1 MKLPSFEKC
10 HEESRDL
17 LGHPL
22 HDKQPTPDGV
32 GIYQTFEHGSI
43 HWHPDVGAHVTR
55 GAIREAWSKCCDSPE
70 EMYMPRA
77 KNNTLSKYGYENG
90 WLGYPTSDE
99 YPLSELASRE
109 LTVVGGKV
117 PEIHP
122 ELGRNSYSTDPQYG
136 QAQTFQNGLIYW
148 IRAENRC
155 LILSKVYL
163 GFPAPPCYS
172 EFKEPESKGFFERI
186 FGF

>member
-1 MKLPSFEKC
+1 MKLPCFEKC
-10 HEESRDL
+10 YEKSRDL

-22 HDKQPTPDGV
+22 HEKQPTPDGV
-32 GIYQTFEHGSI
+32 GLYQTFEQGSI

-55 GAIREAWSKCCDSPE
+55 GAIREAWRE
-70 EMYMPRA
+70 
-77 KNNTLSKYGYENG
+77 LGWENG
-90 WLGYPTSDE
+90 WLGYPTSEE
-99 YPLSELASRE
+99 YPLSELATRE
-109 LTVVGGKV
+109 LTAVGGQV

-122 ELGRNSYSTDPQYG
+122 ELGRISFSTDPQYA

-148 IRAENRC
+148 IRAKNRC

-172 EFKEPESKGFFERI
+172 EFKKPETKGFFERI